1 MKGGCPLSQRAR
13 GHNCTLLEL
22 NSAEQTIECRLW
34 VGGNMRDFSVG
45 NGRFGAVL
53 WYLTAVLKVVAPSP
67 VGRVRIIAPSPARG
81 GGNM

>member
-45 NGRFGAVL
+45 NGWFWGSFFIDFKVNPHPDPPRVGA
-53 WYLTAVLKVVAPSP
+53 
-67 VGRVRIIAPSPARG
+67 
-81 GGNM
+81 GGNMRDFCLEMG

>member
-13 GHNCTLLEL
+13 GHNCSLLEL

-45 NGRFGAVL
+45 MGGLVEFFCIDFRVNPHPGPPR
-53 WYLTAVLKVVAPSP
+53 
-67 VGRVRIIAPSPARG
+67 VGE
-81 GGNM
+81 GGNMRDFCLEMGCY